1 MSGRER
7 AMSDSILDRRLEG
20 ERGIGPARAA
30 RLAGLGLATSRDL
43 LLHVPLAYREWGPRR
58 AIATVAEGDE
68 AHVVGR
74 VVSTRRLGWRRRRR
88 AAEAVIEDAS
98 GRIACVWFQVA
109 WLAGAVAKGAWLR
122 AHGRVARRGEALQL
136 VHPEFETLESEPA
149 PDEPPAAPRA
159 AHRIAPGV
167 SERAIRRLLEGA
179 LARLD
184 EAAFR
189 DPIPADR
196 LRALG
201 LPPLERALR
210 AAHFPAS
217 LAEAEEARRRLAFDE
232 LLLLQ
237 TRFGEARGPSPLAL
251 APETSSYVGPSEE
264 SRVLPSGGGAHAG
277 IGARAS
283 TAPRASLVA
292 RYRDALP
299 FPLTRGQEEALGAIL
314 DDLAAARPMNRLLMG
329 DVGCGKTAVFVAALQ
344 RVVEAGAQ
352 GALLAPTEILARQHA
367 DRLAAE
373 LAPLGVRA
381 ALLLGTTPAAERAA
395 TLAALAAGEIDLLV
409 GTHALL
415 RAEVRFRRLGLGVI
429 DEQQRFGVAQRARL
443 RAKGPTAAEPA
454 LANLLVASA
463 TPIPRTLAM
472 ALYGDLD
479 VTAIRE
485 RPPGRV
491 PIETRAYP
499 EARRREGYAFLRDL
513 LRAGGQAYLV
523 FPLVEEGEDPGIV
536 SVERAYDALRRG
548 FLRDIPMAL
557 VHGAQREADR
567 RRAMEAF
574 LAGEVRLLLG
584 TSVVEVGVD
593 NPRAVAIGIEHAER
607 FGLAA
612 LHQLRGRVGRGTE
625 PSHCL
630 LFPRGALTAKA
641 EERVRALLETT
652 DGFEIAERDLALR
665 GPGVK
670 AGLRQS
676 GFLETEVADLARDE
690 ALLEAARAE
699 ARVLAEG
706 AARGDAAAL
715 ATLAALRAWWGD
727 RADAVPPAPAVRYD
741 EVP

>member
-1 MSGRER
+1 VS
-7 AMSDSILDRRLEG
+7 ASFLDRPLEG

-30 RLAGLGLATSRDL
+30 RLAALGLATARDV
-43 LLHVPLAYREWGPRR
+43 LLHVPVAYREWGPRIP
-58 AIATVAEGDE
+58 IASLREGDD

-88 AAEAVIEDAS
+88 AAEAVIEDAT

-109 WLAGAVAKGAWLR
+109 WLADAVAKGAWLR
-122 AHGRVARRGEALQL
+122 AHGRVARRAEVLQL
-136 VHPEFETLESEPA
+136 VHPEFETLESEP
-149 PDEPPAAPRA
+149 PPGEPPAAPRA
-159 AHRIAPGV
+159 AHRVAPGV

-179 LARLD
+179 LARLE
-184 EAAFR
+184 EAGFR
-189 DPIPADR
+189 DPMPPER
-196 LRALG
+196 LHALG

-237 TRFGEARGPSPLAL
+237 ARFGEARGPSPLAL
-251 APETSSYVGPSEE
+251 APETSSYAGPREAGA
-264 SRVLPSGGGAHAG
+264 SRPPA
-277 IGARAS
+277 
-283 TAPRASLVA
+283 APRAALVA
-292 RYRDALP
+292 RYIEALP
-299 FPLTRGQEEALGAIL
+299 FRPTRGQQDALGAIL

-329 DVGCGKTAVFVAALQ
+329 DVGCGKTAVFVAALL

-367 DRLAAE
+367 DRLAAD

-395 TLAALAAGEIDLLV
+395 TLAALAAGEIDVLV

-443 RAKGPTAAEPA
+443 RAKGPAAAEPA
-454 LANLLVASA
+454 LANLLVATA

-499 EARRREGYAFLRDL
+499 EERRREGYAFLRDL

-523 FPLVEEGEDPGIV
+523 FPLVEEGDDPGIV

-548 FLRDIPMAL
+548 YLRDIPMAL

-625 PSHCL
+625 ASHCL
-630 LFPRGALTAKA
+630 LFPRGTLTAKA
-641 EERVRALLETT
+641 EERMRALLETT
-652 DGFEIAERDLALR
+652 DGFEIAERDLTLR
-665 GPGVK
+665 GPGEM
-670 AGLRQS
+670 AGIRQS
-676 GFLETEVADLARDE
+676 GFLETDVADLARDE
-690 ALLEAARAE
+690 ALLEAARVE
-699 ARVLAEG
+699 ARTLAEG
-706 AARGDAAAL
+706 DTRGDGSTR
-715 ATLAALRAWWGD
+715 ATLAALRSWWGD
-727 RADAVPPAPAVRYD
+727 RAEAPTVEPAARYGDVP
-741 EVP
+741 

>member
-1 MSGRER
+1 VS
-7 AMSDSILDRRLEG
+7 ASVLDRPLEG

-30 RLAGLGLATSRDL
+30 RLAALGLATARDL
-43 LLHVPLAYREWGPRR
+43 LLHVPLGYREWGPRR
-58 AIATVAEGDE
+58 AIAAVGEGEE

-74 VVSTRRLGWRRRRR
+74 IVSTRRLGWRRRRR
-88 AAEAVIEDAS
+88 AAEAVIEDAT

-109 WLAGAVAKGAWLR
+109 WLADAVAKGAWLR
-122 AHGRVARRGEALQL
+122 ARGRVARRGEALQL
-136 VHPEFETLESEPA
+136 VHPEFETLASEP
-149 PDEPPAAPRA
+149 PLDEPPAGPRA
-159 AHRIAPGV
+159 AHRLAPGV

-179 LARLD
+179 LARL
-184 EAAFR
+184 EGAGFR
-189 DPIPADR
+189 DPLAPDR
-196 LRALG
+196 LGALG

-237 TRFGEARGPSPLAL
+237 ARFGEARGPSPIAL
-251 APETSSYVGPSEE
+251 PAESSSYGGPRADAGAPAGAIE
-264 SRVLPSGGGAHAG
+264 PS
-277 IGARAS
+277 S
-283 TAPRASLVA
+283 VAPRAPRAALVA
-292 RYRDALP
+292 RYLDALP
-299 FPLTRGQEEALGAIL
+299 FRLTRGQEEALGAIL

-329 DVGCGKTAVFVAALQ
+329 DVGCGKTAVFAAALL
-344 RVVEAGAQ
+344 RVVESGAQ

-367 DRLAAE
+367 DRLAADV
-373 LAPLGVRA
+373 APLGVRA
-381 ALLLGTTPAAERAA
+381 ALLLGTTPVAERAA
-395 TLAALAAGEIDLLV
+395 ALAALAAGEIDLLV

-415 RAEVRFRRLGLGVI
+415 RAEVRFRRFGLGVI

-443 RAKGPTAAEPA
+443 RAKGPAAAEPA

-472 ALYGDLD
+472 AIYGDLD
-479 VTAIRE
+479 VTTIRE

-536 SVERAYDALRRG
+536 SVERAYEALRRG
-548 FLRDIPMAL
+548 FLRDVPMAL

-567 RRAMEAF
+567 RRAMEGF

-641 EERVRALLETT
+641 GERVRALLETT

-665 GPGVK
+665 GPGEM

-690 ALLEAARAE
+690 ALLEAARIE
-699 ARVLAEG
+699 ARALAEG
-706 AARGDAAAL
+706 AARGDATAH
-715 ATLAALRAWWGD
+715 ATLAALRVWWGD
-727 RADAVPPAPAVRYD
+727 RADAVAPAPAVRYD
-741 EVP
+741 GVP